1 MEWMNETNLENNPE
15 VLNDTER
22 RAAAERLAAHA
33 RQARKNIIDM
43 VAAAG
48 SGHPGGS
55 LSCTD
60 FLTWIYDV
68 EIDFDD
74 PNRDRLVLSKGHAAP
89 ALYAQLA
96 LHQRISR
103 KEMLSLRKLG
113 SPLQG
118 HPNMEDLPDVDMST
132 GSLGQGLSAAVGMAW
147 ADRYLQKERRTWAVC
162 GDGEFEEGQIWEA
175 LMCAA
180 NYHLNNLVLF
190 LDENGL
196 QIEGSV
202 PDICGTSTYAG
213 RLQAFGWNVLEIDGH
228 SFSEIEEAATKAK
241 TALEPTAIVCHT
253 RKGKGVS
260 FMENEA
266 GWHGKAPDAIQRA
279 QALMELEGE

>member
-1 MEWMNETNLENNPE
+1 MELRKNT
-15 VLNDTER
+15 
-22 RAAAERLAAHA
+22 LADHA
-33 RQARKNIIDM
+33 RQARRNIIDM
-43 VAAAG
+43 VSAAG

-60 FLTWIYDV
+60 ILTWIYDQ
-68 EIDFDD
+68 EIDFSSPD
-74 PNRDRLVLSKGHAAP
+74 RDRLVLSKGHAAP

-96 LHQRISR
+96 VHERISR
-103 KEMLSLRKLG
+103 EEMLSLRRLG

-175 LMCAA
+175 LMSAA
-180 NYHLNNLVLF
+180 RYGLNNLILF
-190 LDENGL
+190 LDQNGL

-202 PDICGTSTYAG
+202 PAICGTDSYAQ
-213 RLQAFGWNVLEIDGH
+213 RLRAFNWNVLEIDGH
-228 SFSEIEEAATKAK
+228 DFDQIAEATARAK
-241 TALEPTAIVCHT
+241 SASQPTAIVCQT
-253 RKGKGVS
+253 IKGKGVS
-260 FMENEA
+260 YMENEA
-266 GWHGKAPDAIQRA
+266 GWHGKAPDAAQRI
-279 QALMELEGE
+279 QALTELEG